1 MINTKNKHI
10 QTRCP
15 SQDFVHTSIVY
26 AKFAFF
32 IVIAV
37 CASVLL
43 ADVAFA
49 AAKFDLNAGVVAATN
64 PLIAV
69 VEAHWGKGVLLT
81 GVGSA
86 LMGEGDGWQRGR
98 RALIGC
104 GGAGAV
110 ILGLIA
116 TLK

>member
-1 MINTKNKHI
+1 MLNTKVKHI
-10 QTRCP
+10 QKECP
-15 SQDFVHTSIVY
+15 TQEFINRSIAY
-26 AKFAFF
+26 AKFAFL
-32 IVIAV
+32 IVTAV
-37 CASVLL
+37 CVNILL
-43 ADVAFA
+43 ADMAFA
-49 AAKFDLNAGVVAATN
+49 SAKFDLNAGIVAATN
-64 PLIAV
+64 PLITG
-69 VEAHWGKGVLLT
+69 VETHWSKGVLLT
-81 GVGSA
+81 GVGAA

>member
-1 MINTKNKHI
+1 M
-10 QTRCP
+10 
-15 SQDFVHTSIVY
+15 Y
-26 AKFAFF
+26 ATDTMKKPGRGLFL
-32 IVIAV
+32 IT
-37 CASVLL
+37 
-43 ADVAFA
+43 
-49 AAKFDLNAGVVAATN
+49 GVET
-64 PLIAV
+64 
-69 VEAHWGKGVLLT
+69 HWSKGVLLT
-81 GVGSA
+81 GVGAA